1 MGKVN
6 LNIFL
11 IVLTIGCVLHAQ
23 SMELIIK
30 GANAESVKLYS
41 LQGEKTFFV
50 DSIKSSAKDQFN
62 YSFNLTKH
70 HSGIYRLIIN
80 KGNPSLQGRA
90 ETSWLDFLFDNEE
103 INIKTTANNIFD
115 SLVVN
120 RSESNKLFYS
130 FIKLNKA
137 YKTKTELL
145 QLVLARYPKDDD
157 YYKTT
162 EQKVKQLQN
171 EYAEFVND
179 ISQKKPQSF
188 IAQYIRSSQLPVVD
202 MTLPVDKQLVFL
214 KSHALDNVNF
224 NDPELIYSDAFTN
237 KSIEYL
243 TYYRNPQLPK
253 ELLEKEFMIAVDTIL
268 NKAKVHQLV
277 YQHITEYLIDGFKKF
292 GFDKIIDYI
301 VQNYVIKDDLCLDEK
316 TENSIQR
323 RLDQSKKL
331 PIGAIAPNI
340 ILTDADG
347 KEINLSKLNN
357 EKTLVVFYASWCRH
371 CNELIP
377 KLNELYKEQNTK
389 SLEVFAI
396 SVDTTKSDWINF
408 IKKNNL
414 NWINVFAENGW
425 DSKAASDYHLYAT
438 PSMFLLDKEKKII
451 AKPTVFEEVKKSLAQ

>member
-1 MGKVN
+1 MGNVIIKMI
-6 LNIFL
+6 LL
-11 IVLTIGCVLHAQ
+11 VLTISCVLGAQ
-23 SMELIIK
+23 SMNLIIK

-41 LQGEKTFFV
+41 LQGEKTFLV
-50 DSIKSSAKDQFN
+50 DTAQSSVIDKFGF
-62 YSFNLTKH
+62 SFEPGKYH
-70 HSGIYRLIIN
+70 AGVYRLAFGNN
-80 KGNPSLQGRA
+80 K
-90 ETSWLDFLFDNEE
+90 WVDFVYDNEE
-103 INIKTTANNIFD
+103 VTIKTAANNILD
-115 SLVVN
+115 SLQIVT
-120 RSESNKLFYS
+120 SESNRLYYT

-145 QLVLARYPKDDD
+145 QLILARYPKDDD

-171 EYAEFVND
+171 EYAEFVNEV
-179 ISQKKPQSF
+179 SQKKPNSF

-224 NDPELIYSDAFTN
+224 NNAGLIYSDVFTN

-253 ELLEKEFMIAVDTIL
+253 EFLEKEFLIAVDTIL

-316 TENSIQR
+316 TEDSIQR
-323 RLDQSKKL
+323 RLDQSKNL
-331 PIGAIAPNI
+331 PISAVAPNI

-357 EKTLVVFYASWCRH
+357 EKVLVVFYASWCPH
-371 CNELIP
+371 CNELMP
-377 KLNELYKEQNTK
+377 KLNELYKERNTK

-396 SVDTTKSDWINF
+396 SVDTTKSDWLNF
-408 IKKNNL
+408 IRKNNL

-425 DSKAASDYHLYAT
+425 GSKAASDYYLYAT
-438 PSMFLLDKEKKII
+438 PTMFLLDKEKKII
-451 AKPTVFEEVKKSLAQ
+451 AKPTTFEEVSPYLQ